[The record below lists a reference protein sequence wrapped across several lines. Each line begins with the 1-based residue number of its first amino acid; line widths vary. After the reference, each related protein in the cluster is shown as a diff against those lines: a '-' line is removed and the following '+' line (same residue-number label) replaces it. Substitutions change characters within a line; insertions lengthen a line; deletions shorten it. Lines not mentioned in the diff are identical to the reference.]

1 MRGVDGMRAPM
12 SPDVVFSSTALRAAS
27 PDGGLKLFKQPG
39 WTSGA
44 QVPRAEA
51 TGPVAFLVLGD
62 AAALT
67 QALAVARPLAMR
79 AHSGNDVLK
88 IVKSSSGRV
97 LFPRDLCTPRTMQ
110 ETKEA

>member
-1 MRGVDGMRAPM
+1 MLRVYCVYHEFRRTGMRGVEGMRAPM

-51 TGPVAFLVLGD
+51 TGPVAFRGLED
-62 AAALT
+62 AAAST
-67 QALAVARPLAMR
+67 QTHA
-79 AHSGNDVLK
+79 S
-88 IVKSSSGRV
+88 
-97 LFPRDLCTPRTMQ
+97 
-110 ETKEA
+110 